1 MGIFHCNSTKSNI
14 LHGCFSRFLNC
25 TNGTKSRK
33 ASYIYIKNKPG
44 REIPLQSEN
53 KDTRRIFMD
62 VTIFLPQSLNRC
74 VVFRRPCD
82 HILASF
88 FQHLRDVCHIRAGSR
103 KFWHSTSYSVFL
115 WVECSSIIIWEDN
128 FCYRH

>member
-1 MGIFHCNSTKSNI
+1 MGILHCNSTKSNI

-33 ASYIYIKNKPG
+33 ASYIYIQNKRG

-62 VTIFLPQSLNRC
+62 VTIFFTAEFEQVCSL
-74 VVFRRPCD
+74 
-82 HILASF
+82 
-88 FQHLRDVCHIRAGSR
+88 
-103 KFWHSTSYSVFL
+103 
-115 WVECSSIIIWEDN
+115 
-128 FCYRH
+128 